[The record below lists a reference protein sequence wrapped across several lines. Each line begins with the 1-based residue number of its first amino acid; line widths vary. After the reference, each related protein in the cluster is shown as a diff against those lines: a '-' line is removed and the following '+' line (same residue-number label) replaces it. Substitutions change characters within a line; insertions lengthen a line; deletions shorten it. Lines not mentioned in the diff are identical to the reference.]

1 MYEATEAFV
10 NALLRERECAL
21 RADVDGLSAVQDEKR
36 QALALLLD
44 ERPSEDDL
52 AVIRAQANEN
62 VRLIRHLVTC
72 LQGILAPQ
80 GATYTADGELP
91 VGSTGRLRGRL

>member
-10 NALLRERECAL
+10 NALLKERECAL
-21 RADVDGLSAVQDEKR
+21 RADVAGLDTVQEEKR

-44 ERPSEDDL
+44 ERPSEEDM
-52 AVIRAQANEN
+52 AIIRAQAFEN

-80 GATYTADGELP
+80 GATYTAEGELP
-91 VGSTGRLRGRL
+91 LGSPGRSRGRL